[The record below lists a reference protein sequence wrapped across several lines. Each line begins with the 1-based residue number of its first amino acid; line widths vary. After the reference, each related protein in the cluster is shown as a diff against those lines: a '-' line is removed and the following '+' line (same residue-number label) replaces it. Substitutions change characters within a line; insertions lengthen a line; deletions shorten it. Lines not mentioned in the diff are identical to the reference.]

1 MTVADLRY
9 FGALVSVVLFSSVVL
24 LRQFLDGD
32 LTERKH
38 TGRTRRLVTPV
49 LRQPAWPLGPRRGAL
64 DTGVFPAPYSF
75 SWKPAVALPL
85 TGDCRQESRLV
96 CRERPT
102 RM

>member
-49 LRQPAWPLGPRRGAL
+49 LRQPAWPLGPRR
-64 DTGVFPAPYSF
+64 V
-75 SWKPAVALPL
+75 L
-85 TGDCRQESRLV
+85 TISIRLTRQGGSLV
-96 CRERPT
+96 T
-102 RM
+102 